1 MVESCRPVS
10 SDAVDRS
17 TTTGISIT
25 NPADR
30 MGLIHVYRCLNWDP
44 KSRKPGSYLEN
55 VICRSSHLLSRF
67 VRDGAAARAS
77 LCLCVS
83 ASESVRS
90 PAPPRNEHK
99 IKKRAPLQF
108 SAQCGSAA
116 RTRAC
121 YRARAARE
129 VFLKREIRYLV
140 ATTFIIP
147 YGKHSYWN
155 QTQHG

>member
-99 IKKRAPLQF
+99 IKKTSPTAVQCSVWVRRPHESLLPRPSGARGFFKKRNPLL
-108 SAQCGSAA
+108 SRHHLYHTLRKA
-116 RTRAC
+116 
-121 YRARAARE
+121 
-129 VFLKREIRYLV
+129 
-140 ATTFIIP
+140 
-147 YGKHSYWN
+147 
-155 QTQHG
+155 